1 MTHGRFRFT
10 VATALG
16 LALGGA
22 ILAGCQKKA
31 DDSAPVQ
38 PGGGA
43 RPAPKQSSAEL
54 DAALAKVDDVTITVG
69 ELQALLNRESPYIRA
84 RYTSLEQKKD
94 FLDSIIRFEIL
105 AKEAL
110 RRHYDTDPEVVR
122 TMKEVMIQKLIK
134 DEFDRR
140 ITPESVTED
149 EIKAYYQANLVDYQ
163 KPEEVRVSAIIV
175 KSKAQADRVA
185 AEARGDAGTTNKGF
199 RDLVEKYTQ
208 DPDTKL
214 RSGDLRYVSSATT
227 DVPRPVIEAAFALA
241 KTGDVSGA
249 VDAGNGT
256 FYVLKQTGRRKAMVK
271 SIDDARAQIRNKLY
285 RDKRVD
291 AQKAFLE
298 QLRGQAKIEIFEDN
312 LAKVRIDT
320 SVTGDGHG
328 HELPTLPPSPSGNG
342 TAAPDGAAPPAPPL
356 PTPAPGKPATAPAA
370 TTPGTTTPAA
380 TAPAAHPATPPA
392 AHPAPPARPAP
403 RAPATPGNP

>member
-1 MTHGRFRFT
+1 MTKGRLRIAT

-16 LALGGA
+16 LVATLGG
-22 ILAGCQKKA
+22 LAGCQKKS
-31 DDSAPVQ
+31 DDPAPAA

-54 DAALAKVDDVTITVG
+54 DAELAKVDDITITVG

-105 AKEAL
+105 AKEAV

-122 TMKEVMIQKLIK
+122 TMKEVMIQKLVK

-140 ITPESVTED
+140 ITPDSVSEA
-149 EIKAYYQANLVDYQ
+149 EIKAYYDANLADYQ

-175 KSKAQADRVA
+175 KSKGQAERVA
-185 AEARGDAGTTNKGF
+185 LEAAGEAGTTNKGF

-208 DPDTKL
+208 DPDSKL
-214 RSGDLRYVSSATT
+214 RSGDLRYLSSATT
-227 DVPRPVIEAAFALA
+227 DTPRPVIDAAFKLV
-241 KTGDVSGA
+241 KTGDVSGV

-291 AQKAFLE
+291 AQKAFIE

-320 SVTGDGHG
+320 SITGDGHG
-328 HELPTLPPSPSGNG
+328 HELPTLPPSPSGG
-342 TAAPDGAAPPAPPL
+342 PTPPGAAPAVPAPAAPTAPAS
-356 PTPAPGKPATAPAA
+356 PTPAPG
-370 TTPGTTTPAA
+370 
-380 TAPAAHPATPPA
+380 
-392 AHPAPPARPAP
+392 
-403 RAPATPGNP
+403 NP

>member
-1 MTHGRFRFT
+1 MTPSTPRGRLRFAT

-16 LALGGA
+16 LALA
-22 ILAGCQKKA
+22 ALAGCQKKV
-31 DDSAPVQ
+31 DESAPIQ

-43 RPAPKQSSAEL
+43 RPAPRQSATEL
-54 DAALAKVDDVTITVG
+54 GATLATVDDITITVG

-105 AKEAL
+105 AKEAV

-122 TMKEVMIQKLIK
+122 TMKEVMIQKLVK

-140 ITPESVTED
+140 ITPDSVSEA
-149 EIKAYYQANLVDYQ
+149 EIKAYYDANLADYQ
-163 KPEEVRVSAIIV
+163 KPDEVRVSAIIV
-175 KSKAQADRVA
+175 KSKAQAERVA
-185 AEARGDAGTTNKGF
+185 AEAAGEAGATNKGF

-208 DPDTKL
+208 DPDSKL
-214 RSGDLRYVSSATT
+214 RSGDLRYLSTATT
-227 DVPRPVIEAAFALA
+227 DTPRPVVEAAFQLA

-285 RDKRVD
+285 RDKRVE
-291 AQKAFLE
+291 AQKAFIE

-328 HELPTLPPSPSGNG
+328 HELPTLPPSPSGG
-342 TAAPDGAAPPAPPL
+342 PTPPGAGPAVPPPPAPRRRRPRR
-356 PTPAPGKPATAPAA
+356 ATRRPRSES
-370 TTPGTTTPAA
+370 
-380 TAPAAHPATPPA
+380 HP
-392 AHPAPPARPAP
+392 
-403 RAPATPGNP
+403 